1 MGYIQRSVSRK
12 LMLVV
17 LATTFLALLAYGA
30 IMLIYDLRS
39 YHDAVVKDLT
49 TQATII
55 AEVSAPALEFNDP
68 RTAQENLNLLST
80 RPAILLAAI
89 YTDSGEV
96 FADYSTTEERAIPTM
111 LGSRDGYAISGDRIS
126 VMRPILKNDNVLG
139 AVYIRAQYEARSRL
153 LGYAL
158 ILGGVMV
165 TSLSLA
171 LLISIWLQAALTR
184 PLFAVT
190 NVAREVMQR
199 RDFSLRAEKFTEDE
213 IGILVDAFNDML
225 GEVEKRAR
233 ALEDSNRSLEHEMTE
248 RQAAEQALLHA
259 DRRKD
264 EFLATLAHELRNPLA
279 PLLNGLRILR
289 VAGQDSTQAKEAQDV
304 MERQLKQLVRLVDDL
319 LDVSRITTG
328 KLTVNLQVV
337 ELGGIMRAAIETCSA
352 FIEKCGHTLEVVP
365 PERPVYLAGD
375 NVRLAQVFANLLN
388 NSAKY
393 TNPGGHI
400 RFVAQEEN
408 GRIEVTVA
416 DNGIGIAKDM
426 LPQIFEMFTQVDYSL
441 ERAHAGLG
449 VGLALS
455 RRLVELHGGT
465 LTVLSGGLGEGSRFI
480 VTLAAVAQPVSPL
493 IPAPATDGPAD
504 GQYRILLV
512 DDNVDFVNSMA
523 ALLTMMGHEVRTLH
537 DGVRALAEAA
547 EFAPQYAFLDI
558 GMPGLNGYDLAR
570 RLRELP
576 ATTDCVLTAVTG
588 WGQKK
593 DRELSSAAG
602 FDFHLVKPVEL
613 ARIIEV
619 LQTPRPG

>member
-39 YHDAVVKDLT
+39 YHDAWVKDLT
-49 TQATII
+49 TQASII

-89 YTDSGEV
+89 YTASGEV
-96 FADYSTTEERAIPTM
+96 FADYSTTEERAIPTV
-111 LGSRDGYAISGDRIS
+111 LGSENGYFISGNRIS
-126 VMRPILKNDNVLG
+126 VMHPILKNGTDLG
-139 AVYIRAQYEARSRL
+139 AVYIRARYEARSRL
-153 LGYAL
+153 LGYAM
-158 ILGGVMV
+158 ILGGVMMA
-165 TSLSLA
+165 SLILA
-171 LLISIWLQAALTR
+171 LLITIWLQKALTK

-233 ALEDSNRSLEHEMTE
+233 ALENSNRSLEHEMTE
-248 RQAAEQALLHA
+248 RQAAQQALMHA
-259 DRRKD
+259 DKRKD

-289 VAGQDSTQAKEAQDV
+289 LAGQDSAQAKEAQEV

-328 KLTVNLQVV
+328 KLTVNPQVV
-337 ELGGIMRAAIETCSA
+337 ELDGIMQAAIETCSA
-352 FIEKCGHTLEVVP
+352 FIEKCGHTLEVVM
-365 PERPVYLAGD
+365 PEGPVYLAGD

-400 RFVAQEEN
+400 SFVVQQSE

-416 DNGIGIAKDM
+416 DNGIGITADM

-465 LTVLSGGLGEGSRFI
+465 LTVASGGLGQGSRFTVALATVPRPASP
-480 VTLAAVAQPVSPL
+480 VTPAIPV
-493 IPAPATDGPAD
+493 DGVVE

-523 ALLTMMGHEVRTLH
+523 ALLIMMGHEVRTLH
-537 DGVRALAEAA
+537 DGVRAIAEAT

-576 ATTDCVLTAVTG
+576 ATASCVLTAVTG

-593 DRELSSAAG
+593 DRELSHAAG

-613 ARIIEV
+613 ARILEV
-619 LQTPRPG
+619 LRSGRQV